1 MANVSHADQ
10 ILQPY
15 DPAHDG
21 RYYVPD
27 DTIRWISFSELA
39 RIALMRKR
47 AVLAIAA
54 VVVGA
59 AAAFSFLATPLYRSS
74 ASVMIDE
81 QQKDVVDIS
90 AVMSSVP
97 SDPSSVESQTE
108 ILQSRGLA
116 GEVVD
121 KFHLVQDPE
130 FNGKLNP
137 SLFALPEWLNISY
150 WTKSGARSGLTEQ
163 QKEREAVIDK
173 FLTRLD
179 VSSQGH
185 STVINIDFQAQS
197 AVKAAMIANAVAN
210 TYVNDEIEAKADAT
224 RGASKWLTVRVN
236 QLAAQARAADA
247 AVAQYRAD
255 NNLMDLTTGTSALD
269 VRMSDLDNQ
278 IVLAESNRAQADAK
292 LARVRQLKDSGQSAG
307 VSAVVD
313 SPLITQLREQEAALI
328 QEEADLS
335 SRYGPK
341 HPRILDIQ
349 AQRRDLQAKINEE
362 VNRVV
367 GTVANDASEA
377 GAQESVLEGKLAA
390 LRDEGNKQN
399 QARVKLAALTANA
412 NSIENLYETFLQ
424 RLKQTQEQVSLNIPS
439 VHVMS
444 PAAVPVTP
452 ASPKKMLIVLAS
464 IPAGLLL
471 GFLLAFATDR
481 LQTGFRTPDEVEAP
495 LGLDVLVTVP
505 ELKSGRHPVKDVAGH
520 VVSKPL
526 SSMAETIRGLLM
538 RLSLLHNKE
547 AHVIVVTSALPGEGK
562 TSVAACLARQ
572 AALSG
577 RRVVLVDGDLR
588 RPNVHAALGIARFKH
603 GLVSYLDQECMLDD
617 ALVPDPR
624 SPLLSLPATHAHNA
638 PELIASD
645 AMEKLIARLRSVAD
659 LVIIDSPPVLAV
671 NDANLLAHIADT
683 TLFVIR
689 WEKTPRAVVAQAV
702 KSLRAVSV
710 TLAGV
715 VLTRAD
721 ATRYQYYNYGYNA
734 SLAYAKY
741 FEN

>member
-1 MANVSHADQ
+1 MVNVLHADQ
-10 ILQPY
+10 LIQPY

-21 RYYVPD
+21 RYYAPD
-27 DTIRWISFSELA
+27 ETIRWMSFSELA
-39 RIALMRKR
+39 RIALMRKK
-47 AVLAIAA
+47 AVLTIAA
-54 VVVGA
+54 AVVGA

-81 QQKDVVDIS
+81 QQKDVVDIN
-90 AVMSSVP
+90 AVMSSLP

-121 KFHLVQDPE
+121 KFHLIQDPE
-130 FNGKLNP
+130 FNGKLKT
-137 SLFALPEWLNISY
+137 SIFALPEWLNISY
-150 WTKSGARSGLTEQ
+150 WTKSGARSGLTEK

-185 STVINIDFQAQS
+185 STVINVDVLAQS
-197 AVKAAMIANAVAN
+197 AVKAAMLANAVAN
-210 TYVNDEIEAKADAT
+210 TYVNDEAEAKTDAT
-224 RGASKWLTVRVN
+224 RGASKWLTARVD

-313 SPLITQLREQEAALI
+313 SPLVTQLREQEASLI
-328 QEEADLS
+328 QQEADLS

-377 GAQESVLEGKLAA
+377 GAQESVLEGKLSA
-390 LRDEGNKQN
+390 LKDEANKQN

-452 ASPKKMLIVLAS
+452 AFPKKMLIILAS

-471 GFLLAFATDR
+471 GFLFAFATDR
-481 LQTGFRTPDEVEAP
+481 LQTGFRTPDEVEAM
-495 LGLDVLVTVP
+495 LGLNVLVTVP
-505 ELKSGRHPVKDVAGH
+505 ELKSGRRPVKDVAGQ

-526 SSMAETIRGLLM
+526 SSIAETIRGLLM

-562 TSVAACLARQ
+562 TSIAACLARQ

-683 TLFVIR
+683 TLFVVR
-689 WEKTPRAVVAQAV
+689 WEKTPRAVVGQAV
-702 KSLRAVSV
+702 KSLRDVGA

-715 VLTRAD
+715 VLMRAD